1 MGTPLTMIEHFHSM
15 QRAHNLKCQMDK
27 IMKSSLIYLH
37 VNHVS
42 VPGSLEDS
50 CRMRCILKRHLSF
63 SGQYK
68 GYFSVKKIITTDSR
82 HQIVTYSDEH
92 NTACQCQLEFYPLI
106 LFPRLRKIFVI
117 SLYILIFNLFM
128 YTHMWLNIFFPI
140 FRNSYWDFKE
150 IKTVIYISPKQSH
163 KFINSFCWTS
173 WEIGC

>member
-1 MGTPLTMIEHFHSM
+1 MTLVIIIMHNDEDIKRYQLQHHLEHRLELLFHVWTTLPMAEQFHPM
-15 QRAHNLKCQMDK
+15 QCSHHLKSQVDK
-27 IMKSSLIYLH
+27 IVKCGCIYLH

-92 NTACQCQLEFYPLI
+92 NTTCQCQLEFYPLI

-128 YTHMWLNIFFPI
+128 
-140 FRNSYWDFKE
+140 
-150 IKTVIYISPKQSH
+150 
-163 KFINSFCWTS
+163 
-173 WEIGC
+173 